1 MPFIFEFEALLLEV
15 FVVIITYLLEF
26 NFETVSLTGSIMDSP
41 TTHNSRNY
49 NVVVDVNESISRFW
63 NSYS

>member
-41 TTHNSRNY
+41 TTHNSRNC